1 LILAHVGISEALMK
15 DTNQWKL
22 TFFQFW
28 FTQALSLIG
37 SGLASFSVIW
47 WITKTTGSSTIL
59 ATVSLA
65 ILLPGILIGPMAGA
79 LVDQLNRKW
88 IMIIADAVSAL
99 LALLLVAL
107 FWTNSIQLWHIFVI
121 NILRALAGAFQFPAV
136 QSSTSLMVPKEQL
149 TRVAGLNQA
158 LQGAT
163 MIATPPLGA
172 LLLSLLPIHLILGI
186 DVLTAVFAI
195 CLLFFILI
203 PQPPAH
209 QAITRIPTKVWQDVL
224 AGFTFLRQWP
234 ALIHIMFIAALLNLV
249 LMPAFT
255 LVPILVT
262 QHFFGSAF
270 QLGWINAAYGFGIV
284 GGGALLGVWG
294 GFKRRI
300 HTSLFGLAGLGIG
313 CLMIGSS
320 SREAYWIAVVGMTL
334 VGIMNAFANGPF
346 FAILQSTV
354 PPEMQGRVFT
364 VLMSVSMAAAPIGL
378 ALAGPL
384 ADWLGVQ
391 LWYMLSALIC
401 GVIVVWIML
410 NPAILQLEEK
420 QPDLK
425 AIANTE

>member
-1 LILAHVGISEALMK
+1 MK
-15 DTNQWKL
+15 DINQWKF

-28 FTQALSLIG
+28 FTQALSLLG

-59 ATVSLA
+59 ATVALA
-65 ILLPGILIGPMAGA
+65 TLLPGILIGPLAGA

-88 IMIIADAVSAL
+88 IMIITDAVSAL
-99 LALLLVAL
+99 LALLLAAL
-107 FWTNSIQLWHIFVI
+107 FWRNGIQLWHILVI
-121 NILRALAGAFQFPAV
+121 NILRSLAGAFQFPAV
-136 QSSTSLMVPKEQL
+136 QSSTSLMVPREHL

-163 MIATPPLGA
+163 MIATPPLSA

-186 DVLTAVFAI
+186 DVLTALLAI
-195 CLLFFILI
+195 CLLFFIFI
-203 PQPPAH
+203 PQPLVH
-209 QAITRIPTKVWQDVL
+209 QAISRIPTTVWQDMR
-224 AGFTFLRQWP
+224 AGFAFIRQWS
-234 ALIHIMFIAALLNLV
+234 ALINIMFISALLNLV
-249 LMPAFT
+249 LIPTFT
-255 LVPILVT
+255 LIPILVT
-262 QHFFGSAF
+262 QHFSGSAF
-270 QLGWINAAYGFGIV
+270 QLGWVNAAYGLGIV
-284 GGGALLGVWG
+284 GGGTLLGVWG

-300 HTSLFGLAGLGIG
+300 HTSLLGLAGLGIG

-320 SREAYWIAVVGMTL
+320 PPEAYWIAVVGMAL
-334 VGIMNAFANGPF
+334 VGIMNTFANGPF

-391 LWYMLSALIC
+391 SWYLLSALIC
-401 GVIVVWIML
+401 EGIVGWIML
-410 NPAILQLEEK
+410 NPSILQFEEK
-420 QPDLK
+420 QIDLK
-425 AIANTE
+425 AIAEPNNFLK

>member
-1 LILAHVGISEALMK
+1 MK

-59 ATVSLA
+59 AVVSLA
-65 ILLPGILIGPMAGA
+65 TLLPGILIGPMAGA
-79 LVDQLNRKW
+79 LVDQFNRKW

-107 FWTNSIQLWHIFVI
+107 FWTNSIHLWHIIVI
-121 NILRALAGAFQFPAV
+121 NVLRTLAGTFQFPAV
-136 QSSTSLMVPKEQL
+136 QSSTSLMVPKEYL

-158 LQGAT
+158 LQGAA

-186 DVLTAVFAI
+186 DVFTAVIAI
-195 CLLFFILI
+195 GLLFFILI
-203 PQPPAH
+203 PQPPAQ
-209 QAITRIPTKVWQDVL
+209 QAITYIPTTVWQDML
-224 AGFTFLRQWP
+224 AGFTFIRQWS
-234 ALIHIMFIAALLNLV
+234 ALINIMFIAALLNLV
-249 LMPAFT
+249 LIPAFT

-262 QHFFGSAF
+262 QYFNGSAF

-320 SREAYWIAVVGMTL
+320 SREAYWIAVFGMAL

-391 LWYMLSALIC
+391 VWYMLSALIC
-401 GVIVVWIML
+401 GCIVVWIML
-410 NPAILQLEEK
+410 NPAILHLEEK
-420 QPDLK
+420 QIDLK
-425 AIANTE
+425 AMAEANTG

>member
-1 LILAHVGISEALMK
+1 MK

-59 ATVSLA
+59 ATISLA
-65 ILLPGILIGPMAGA
+65 SLLPGILIGPMAGA

-107 FWTNSIQLWHIFVI
+107 FWTSSIQLWHIFVI

-136 QSSTSLMVPKEQL
+136 QSSTSLMVPKEHL

-158 LQGAT
+158 VQGAT

-186 DVLTAVFAI
+186 DMLTAAVAI

-203 PQPPAH
+203 PQPPAR
-209 QAITRIPTKVWQDVL
+209 QAITRIPTTVWQDML
-224 AGFTFLRQWP
+224 AGFAFLRRWS
-234 ALIHIMFIAALLNLV
+234 ALINIMFIAALLNLV
-249 LMPAFT
+249 LIPAFT

-262 QHFFGSAF
+262 QHFYGSAF

-300 HTSLFGLAGLGIG
+300 HTSLFGLTGLGIG

-320 SREAYWIAVVGMTL
+320 PREAYWIAVVGMTL

-364 VLMSVSMAAAPIGL
+364 VLMSVSMASAPIGL

-391 LWYMLSALIC
+391 LWYMLSSLIC
-401 GVIVVWIML
+401 GGIVVWIML

-420 QPDLK
+420 QIDLK
-425 AIANTE
+425 AIAEANTE

>member
-1 LILAHVGISEALMK
+1 MK

-136 QSSTSLMVPKEQL
+136 QSSTSLMAPKEQL

-209 QAITRIPTKVWQDVL
+209 QAITRIPTKVWQDML

>member
-1 LILAHVGISEALMK
+1 
-15 DTNQWKL
+15 
-22 TFFQFW
+22 
-28 FTQALSLIG
+28 
-37 SGLASFSVIW
+37 
-47 WITKTTGSSTIL
+47 
-59 ATVSLA
+59 
-65 ILLPGILIGPMAGA
+65 MAGA

-99 LALLLVAL
+99 LALVLVAL

-136 QSSTSLMVPKEQL
+136 QSSTSLMVPKEHL

-163 MIATPPLGA
+163 MIATPPLAA

-186 DVLTAVFAI
+186 DVLTAVIAI

-209 QAITRIPTKVWQDVL
+209 QAITRIPTRVWQDML

-262 QHFFGSAF
+262 QHFYGSAF

-300 HTSLFGLAGLGIG
+300 HTSLFGLVGLGIG

-320 SREAYWIAVVGMTL
+320 SREAYWIAVIGMTL

-420 QPDLK
+420 QIDLK
-425 AIANTE
+425 AIAEANTE

>member
-1 LILAHVGISEALMK
+1 MLDEAIMK
-15 DTNQWKL
+15 DTNQWKF

-28 FTQALSLIG
+28 FTQALSLVG

-47 WITKTTGSSTIL
+47 WITKATGSSTIL

-65 ILLPGILIGPMAGA
+65 TLLPGILIGPMAGA

-107 FWTNSIQLWHIFVI
+107 FWRNSMQLWHIFVI
-121 NILRALAGAFQFPAV
+121 NILRALAGTFQFPAV
-136 QSSTSLMVPKEQL
+136 QSSTSLMVPKEHL

-158 LQGAT
+158 LQGVT

-186 DVLTAVFAI
+186 DVFTAVIAI

-203 PQPPAH
+203 PQPPVH
-209 QAITRIPTKVWQDVL
+209 QAITRIPTTVWQDMQ
-224 AGFTFLRQWP
+224 AGFAFLRQWS
-234 ALIHIMFIAALLNLV
+234 ALINIMFIAALLNLV
-249 LMPAFT
+249 LIPAFT

-262 QHFFGSAF
+262 QYFSGSAF

-284 GGGALLGVWG
+284 GGGAFLGVWG

-300 HTSLFGLAGLGIG
+300 HTSLFGLVGLGIG
-313 CLMIGSS
+313 CLLIGSS
-320 SREAYWIAVVGMTL
+320 PREAYWIAVIGMAI

-401 GVIVVWIML
+401 GGIVVWIML

-420 QPDLK
+420 QIDLK
-425 AIANTE
+425 AIAEGNTK

>member
-1 LILAHVGISEALMK
+1 MK

-59 ATVSLA
+59 ATVTLA
-65 ILLPGILIGPMAGA
+65 TLLPGILIGPIAGA

-107 FWTNSIQLWHIFVI
+107 FWTNSIQLWHIIVI
-121 NILRALAGAFQFPAV
+121 NILRTLASTFQFPAV
-136 QSSTSLMVPKEQL
+136 QSSTSLMVPKEYL

-158 LQGAT
+158 LQGAS

-172 LLLSLLPIHLILGI
+172 LLLSLLPIHVILGI
-186 DVLTAVFAI
+186 DVLTAVIAI

-203 PQPPAH
+203 PQPPAQ
-209 QAITRIPTKVWQDVL
+209 QAITHIPTTVWQDML
-224 AGFTFLRQWP
+224 AGFTFLRQWS
-234 ALIHIMFIAALLNLV
+234 ALINIMFIAALLNLV
-249 LMPAFT
+249 LIPAFT

-262 QHFFGSAF
+262 QYFYGSVF

-320 SREAYWIAVVGMTL
+320 SREAYWIAVIGMAL

-391 LWYMLSALIC
+391 VWYMLSALIC
-401 GVIVVWIML
+401 GCIVVGIML
-410 NPAILQLEEK
+410 NPAILHLEEK
-420 QPDLK
+420 QIDLK
-425 AIANTE
+425 AMAEANTG

>member
-1 LILAHVGISEALMK
+1 MK

-59 ATVSLA
+59 AVVSLA
-65 ILLPGILIGPMAGA
+65 TLLPGILIGPLAGA

-107 FWTNSIQLWHIFVI
+107 FWTNSIQLWHIIVI
-121 NILRALAGAFQFPAV
+121 NILRTLASTFQFPAV
-136 QSSTSLMVPKEQL
+136 QSSTSLMVPKEYL

-158 LQGAT
+158 LQGAS

-186 DVLTAVFAI
+186 DVLTAVIAI

-203 PQPPAH
+203 PQPPAQ
-209 QAITRIPTKVWQDVL
+209 QAITHIPTTVWQDML
-224 AGFTFLRQWP
+224 AGFTFIRQWS
-234 ALIHIMFIAALLNLV
+234 ALINIMFIAALLNLV
-249 LMPAFT
+249 LIPAFT

-262 QHFFGSAF
+262 QYFNGSAF

-320 SREAYWIAVVGMTL
+320 SRQAYWIAVFGMAL

-354 PPEMQGRVFT
+354 PPGMQGRVFT

-378 ALAGPL
+378 ALAGPM

-391 LWYMLSALIC
+391 VWYMLSALIC
-401 GVIVVWIML
+401 GCIVVGIML
-410 NPAILQLEEK
+410 NPAILHLEEK
-420 QPDLK
+420 QIDLK
-425 AIANTE
+425 AMAEANTG